1 VHSRVPAALPHAL
14 KLPLLT
20 LQDAAAEL
28 AKYELLLLLDARPP
42 VANFGYEGGPSRLVT
57 LPVRRACSAV
67 LVGGAGSG
75 ERCGCDA
82 TIPVTWEGSRPRLAA
97 V

>member
-1 VHSRVPAALPHAL
+1 MHSRVPAALPHAL

-42 VANFGYEGGPSRLVT
+42 VANFGYEGGQSRLVT
-57 LPVRRACSAV
+57 LPVRGPVAPCWWEAQG
-67 LVGGAGSG
+67 VGS
-75 ERCGCDA
+75 
-82 TIPVTWEGSRPRLAA
+82 VAA
-97 V
+97 AITSYQ